1 MKYKF
6 IPVDNN
12 LDKALAFAN
21 TLDPSFIKN
30 TQRIKQKDFYIPT
43 LDVVEKFQN
52 EGWEINGVSE
62 HRNKRTRKIENNYV
76 QMIHPDFSIKNKKG
90 KDEAYTSLTISNSCS
105 GKQPLEMGLGAY
117 RMVCANGLIQF
128 DKHAE
133 EEKVKHT
140 EINYLNLDRFIS
152 SINGRS
158 QDIIQ
163 QLNSW
168 KEKDMTSEEMHKLAK
183 NAAKL
188 RFNEDDEDFNPYD
201 LLRVNRAEDEGNDM
215 WAVFNRIQEN
225 LTYDIKDKKTD
236 IWLNKQLY
244 GLADRELAYV

>member
-21 TLDPSFIKN
+21 TLDPGFIKN

-43 LDVVEKFQN
+43 LDVVKKFQN
-52 EGWEINGVSE
+52 EGWKIKGVSE
-62 HRNKRTRKIENNYV
+62 HKNRRTKKIENNYV
-76 QMIHPDFSIKNKKG
+76 QMIHPDFAIKNKKG
-90 KDEAYTSLTISNSCS
+90 EDEAYTSLTISNSCS
-105 GKQPLEMGLGAY
+105 GEQPLEMGLGAY
-117 RMVCANGLIQF
+117 RMVCANGLMQY

-133 EEKVKHT
+133 EETVKHT
-140 EINYLNLDRFIS
+140 EVNCLNLDRFIS
-152 SINGRS
+152 NVNGRS

-168 KEKDMTSEEMHKLAK
+168 KKKDMTSEEMSKLAK

-215 WAVFNRIQEN
+215 WTVFNRIQEN
-225 LTYDIKDKKTD
+225 LTYDIIDKKTD

-244 GLADRELAYV
+244 GLADKELVYA